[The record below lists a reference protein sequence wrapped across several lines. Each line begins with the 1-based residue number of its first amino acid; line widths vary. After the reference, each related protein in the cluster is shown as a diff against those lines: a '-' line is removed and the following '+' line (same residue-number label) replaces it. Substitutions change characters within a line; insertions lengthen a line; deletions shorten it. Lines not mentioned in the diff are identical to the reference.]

1 VTGENILPHGNWP
14 TPTSIRFGV
23 GRIAELPEA
32 CRMLGMRRPLLVTD
46 QGLASLAIVRDVL
59 AANESAGLPTGL
71 FSGVRSNP
79 NGGNVGAGVA
89 AHRAGGHDG
98 VIAMGG
104 GSALDAG
111 KTIALM
117 VGQSRSLWDFVWG
130 RPVPTDVNVAGIAPV
145 VTVPTTAG
153 TGSEVE
159 SGAVITDESTETK
172 EIIAHPK
179 MQAGI
184 VIGDPALT
192 VGLPPHLTA
201 ATGMDALSHCL
212 EAYCVPDYD
221 PMADGM
227 ALEGMRLIAEWLPV
241 ATAEGGNLEA
251 RAQMLAAAMIG
262 AAAFRKGLG
271 AMHALSHPIG
281 AIYDTHH
288 GLTNAVLMPYVLS
301 FNRPAIGAKMERLAR
316 FLGLP
321 APSFDAVLAWV
332 IDLREQLAIPP
343 GLAAIGVDERRSD
356 EVARK
361 AAADGNAP
369 TNPVRIDAAGL
380 RHIFERAV
388 RGEL

>member
-1 VTGENILPHGNWP
+1 VTGENILPRGNWP

-89 AHRAGGHDG
+89 AFRAGAHDG

-117 VGQSRSLWDFVWG
+117 AGQSRSLWDFVWG
-130 RPVPTDVNVAGIAPV
+130 RPVPTDVDVAGIAPV

-321 APSFDAVLAWV
+321 APSFDTVLAWV
-332 IDLREQLAIPP
+332 IELREQLAIPHR
-343 GLAAIGVDERRSD
+343 LAAIGVDERRSD

>member
-1 VTGENILPHGNWP
+1 MSASNTPLRGNWP
-14 TPTSIRFGV
+14 TPTKIRFGV
-23 GRIAELPEA
+23 GRIAELPDA
-32 CRMLGMRRPLLVTD
+32 CKVLGMRRPLLVTD
-46 QGLASLAIVRDVL
+46 QGLAPLSIIRDAI
-59 AANESAGLPTGL
+59 AGNECDGLPTGL

-79 NGGNVGAGVA
+79 NGGNVSDGVA
-89 AHRAGGHDG
+89 AYRAGRHDG
-98 VIAMGG
+98 IIAMGG

-117 VGQSRSLWDFVWG
+117 VGQSRPLWDFVWG
-130 RPVPTDVNVAGIAPV
+130 KPVPMDVNVAAVAPV

-159 SGAVITDESTETK
+159 SGAVITDENTQTK

-212 EAYCVPDYD
+212 EAYCVPDFD

-241 ATAEGGNLEA
+241 AVSDGGNLDA
-251 RAQMLAAAMIG
+251 RTQMLAAAMIG

-288 GLTNAVLMPYVLS
+288 GLTNAVLMPYVLA
-301 FNRPAIGAKMERLAR
+301 FNRAAIETKMTRLAR
-316 FLGLP
+316 FLDLP
-321 APSFDAVLAWV
+321 APSFDTLLAW
-332 IDLREQLAIPP
+332 ILALRQQLAIPHR
-343 GLAAIGVDERRSD
+343 LTAIGVDDRRG
-356 EVARK
+356 EEIARK

-369 TNPVRIDAAGL
+369 TNPVTAGAAEL
-380 RHIFERAV
+380 RAIFDQAL
-388 RGEL
+388 RGAL

>member
-1 VTGENILPHGNWP
+1 MTASRTLPRGNWP

-23 GRIAELPEA
+23 GRIAELPDA
-32 CRMLGMRRPLLVTD
+32 CRVVGTRRPLLVTD
-46 QGLASLAIVRDVL
+46 EGLASLSIVRAAI
-59 AANESAGLPTGL
+59 AANERAGLPTGL

-79 NGGNVGAGVA
+79 NGGNVSTGVTA
-89 AHRAGGHDG
+89 YRAGGHDG

-117 VGQSRSLWDFVWG
+117 VGQSRPLWDFVWG
-130 RPVPTDVNVAGIAPV
+130 KPVPSDVNVAGIAPV

-159 SGAVITDESTETK
+159 SGAVITDENTRTK

-179 MQAGI
+179 MLAGI

-227 ALEGMRLIAEWLPV
+227 ALEGMRLIAEWLPAAV
-241 ATAEGGNLEA
+241 AEGCNLEA
-251 RAQMLAAAMIG
+251 RTQMLAAAMIG

-301 FNRPAIGAKMERLAR
+301 FNRTAIETKMTRLAR
-316 FLGLP
+316 FLDLP
-321 APSFDAVLAWV
+321 SPSFDAVLAW
-332 IDLREQLAIPP
+332 ILELQQQLAIPHS
-343 GLAAIGVDERRSD
+343 LAAIGVDDRRAD

-369 TNPVRIDAAGL
+369 TNPLPVGAAEL
-380 RHIFERAV
+380 RGILDQAL
-388 RGEL
+388 RGAL

>member
-1 VTGENILPHGNWP
+1 MTVDSMLPRGNWP

-89 AHRAGGHDG
+89 AYRGGAHDG

-117 VGQSRSLWDFVWG
+117 VGQSRPLWDFVWG
-130 RPVPTDVNVAGIAPV
+130 KPPPPDINVAGIAPV

-251 RAQMLAAAMIG
+251 RTQMLSAAMIG

-281 AIYDTHH
+281 AVYDTHH
-288 GLTNAVLMPYVLS
+288 GLTNAVLMPYVLA

-321 APSFDAVLAWV
+321 APSFDTVLAWV
-332 IDLREQLAIPP
+332 IGLREQLAIPH

>member
-1 VTGENILPHGNWP
+1 MLPHGNWP
-14 TPTSIRFGV
+14 APTNIRFGV
-23 GRIAELPEA
+23 GRIVELPDA
-32 CRMLGMRRPLLVTD
+32 CKVLGMCRPLLVTD
-46 QGLASLAIVRDVL
+46 RGLAAQPIVRD
-59 AANESAGLPTGL
+59 AIAGNERAGLPTGL

-79 NGGNVGAGVA
+79 NSGNVSDGVDA
-89 AHRAGGHDG
+89 YRAGHHDG
-98 VIAMGG
+98 IIAMGG

-117 VGQSRSLWDFVWG
+117 AGQSRPLWDFVWG
-130 RPVPTDVNVAGIAPV
+130 KPAPSDMNVAAIAPV

-159 SGAVITDESTETK
+159 TGAVITDENTQTK

-179 MQAGI
+179 MLAGI

-192 VGLPPHLTA
+192 AGLPPHLTA

-227 ALEGMRLIAEWLPV
+227 ALEGMRLIAEWLPLAV
-241 ATAEGGNLEA
+241 ADGGNLGA
-251 RAQMLAAAMIG
+251 RTQMLAAAMIG

-321 APSFDAVLAWV
+321 APSFDAVLAW
-332 IDLREQLAIPP
+332 ILQLRQRVAIPHS
-343 GLAAIGVDERRSD
+343 LAVIGVDDGRAD

-361 AAADGNAP
+361 AAVDGNAP
-369 TNPVRIDAAGL
+369 TNPVPVGAAEL
-380 RHIFERAV
+380 RGIFDRAL
-388 RGEL
+388 RGAL

>member
-1 VTGENILPHGNWP
+1 MLPHGNWP
-14 TPTSIRFGV
+14 APTNIRFGV
-23 GRIAELPEA
+23 GRIVELPDA
-32 CRMLGMRRPLLVTD
+32 CRLLGMRRPLLVTD
-46 QGLASLAIVRDVL
+46 QGLAALSIVRDSI
-59 AANESAGLPTGL
+59 AGNERAGLPTGL

-79 NGGNVGAGVA
+79 NSGNVREGAA
-89 AHRAGGHDG
+89 AYRAGNHDG
-98 VIAMGG
+98 IIAMGG

-111 KTIALM
+111 KAIALM
-117 VGQSRSLWDFVWG
+117 VGQSRPLWDFVWG
-130 RPVPTDVNVAGIAPV
+130 KPAPTDMNVAGIAPV
-145 VTVPTTAG
+145 VAVPTTSG

-159 SGAVITDESTETK
+159 SGAVITDENTETK

-179 MQAGI
+179 MLAGI

-241 ATAEGGNLEA
+241 AVADGSNLSA
-251 RAQMLAAAMIG
+251 RSQMLAAAMIG

-301 FNRPAIGAKMERLAR
+301 FNRPAIGAKMDRLAR
-316 FLGLP
+316 LLGLP
-321 APSFDAVLAWV
+321 APSFDAVLAW
-332 IDLREQLAIPP
+332 ILDLRQRIAIPH
-343 GLAAIGVDERRSD
+343 GLAAIGVDAGRAD

-369 TNPVRIDAAGL
+369 TNPVTAGAAEL
-380 RHIFERAV
+380 RGIFDRAL
-388 RGEL
+388 RGAL